1 MERDDIHELTAA
13 YALNALDEREQAEF
27 EAHLTSCAACRDQLA
42 SLRDTAASLAVASAG
57 PAPSPEL
64 RGRILERASAERSNV
79 VPLRRNRPFQGA
91 LVATAAAL
99 ALAVGFGAWAFNL
112 RSDLDAQRS
121 ANADAQ
127 EAAAIV
133 FQPGAQHHPMA
144 GGDGTLV
151 VTPKGQGLL
160 VLPGLPAAP
169 SGKAYEAWVIEDG
182 KPLPAGVFQ
191 GGSDRTLALLGRP
204 VPAGATVAVTVE
216 DEDGVDAPTS
226 EPVMSVRV

>member
-27 EAHLTSCAACRDQLA
+27 EAHLASCAACRDQLA
-42 SLRDTAASLAVASAG
+42 SLRDTAASLAAASAG

-91 LVATAAAL
+91 LVAAAAAL
-99 ALAVGFGAWAFNL
+99 VLAIGFGSWAFTL
-112 RSDLDAQRS
+112 RSDLDAERS
-121 ANADAQ
+121 ANANAE
-127 EAAAIV
+127 EAAAIA
-133 FQPGAQHHPMA
+133 FQPGAEHHPMA

-151 VTPKGQGLL
+151 VTPSGQGLL
-160 VLPGLPAAP
+160 VLPGLPPAP

-182 KPLPAGVFQ
+182 EPLPAGVFQ
-191 GGSDRTLALLGRP
+191 GGDGRTLAVLGRS

-226 EPVMSVRV
+226 EPVMSARA